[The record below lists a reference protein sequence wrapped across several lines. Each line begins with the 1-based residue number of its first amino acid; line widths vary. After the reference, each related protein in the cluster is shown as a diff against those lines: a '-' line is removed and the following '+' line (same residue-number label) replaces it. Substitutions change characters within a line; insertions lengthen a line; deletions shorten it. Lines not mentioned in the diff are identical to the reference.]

1 MDTIYGLATARGKAG
16 VAVIRVSGPAVGRIC
31 SDLLGRSPEAR
42 VPVLASLRDRDGVPV
57 DRCLVLRFPE
67 GHSFTGEEVVE
78 FQLHG
83 GTAIVERV
91 LGLLSE
97 IDGVRFAE
105 PGEFTRRALEN
116 DRLSLT
122 EVEGLA
128 DLIDAET
135 EAQRRQAMR
144 VFDGRLQD
152 LVAGWRDYLVRAAAL
167 LQVTIDF
174 ADEDVPDDTS
184 AEVGLLITKVLE
196 EIDEQLAG
204 IGISERIRSGFEV
217 AILGPPNIGK
227 STLLNS
233 LAGRDAAITSPH
245 AGTTRDIIEVRMD
258 LGGLPVT
265 LLDTAGLRNASDD
278 VEKIGIERA
287 RSRAAKADLRVFLTE
302 DTQKFSS
309 ELLQEDD
316 IVLTGKMDLGSK
328 HENGVSGLT
337 GDGVGNL
344 VRRIENILQNRST
357 GASLAT
363 RRRHREA
370 LTDAA
375 VSLRQ
380 CIILLNSE
388 SQIVELVF
396 EELRSALHA
405 LECMIGRV
413 DVEAVLDEVFAGF
426 CLGK

>member
-1 MDTIYGLATARGKAG
+1 M
-16 VAVIRVSGPAVGRIC
+16 
-31 SDLLGRSPEAR
+31 
-42 VPVLASLRDRDGVPV
+42 
-57 DRCLVLRFPE
+57 
-67 GHSFTGEEVVE
+67 E